1 MRACLFTILPFFE
14 WITGYRVNFTVAL
27 QILFSN
33 LRMYP
38 KSECRF
44 WDTCVKIKRKGEYS
58 VSDYT
63 QHALSRFSEGQINAV
78 TAKQRMISV
87 FQWRNTMIIKA

>member
-14 WITGYRVNFTVAL
+14 LITGYRVNFTVAL

-44 WDTCVKIKRKGEYS
+44 WDKDMR
-58 VSDYT
+58 
-63 QHALSRFSEGQINAV
+63 
-78 TAKQRMISV
+78 
-87 FQWRNTMIIKA
+87 